1 MAPLLLLIAVILPF
15 AWFASEFQSRRW
27 LRLTLGVGALIG
39 VFCISMLFEIMNRI
53 DANSYFSLAN
63 CELIDATIQGL
74 SHEQSETILKE
85 LKSFRKDYEP
95 TYENRGNYHQKVAAY
110 AQELK
115 DQRSNELD

>member
-1 MAPLLLLIAVILPF
+1 MAPLLLLIAVVLPF

-74 SHEQSETILKE
+74 SHEQSETIL
-85 LKSFRKDYEP
+85 
-95 TYENRGNYHQKVAAY
+95 
-110 AQELK
+110 
-115 DQRSNELD
+115 

>member
-1 MAPLLLLIAVILPF
+1 MAPLLLLIAIVLPF

-27 LRLTLGVGALIG
+27 LRLTLGISALIG

-74 SHEQSETILKE
+74 SHEQSETILKQ